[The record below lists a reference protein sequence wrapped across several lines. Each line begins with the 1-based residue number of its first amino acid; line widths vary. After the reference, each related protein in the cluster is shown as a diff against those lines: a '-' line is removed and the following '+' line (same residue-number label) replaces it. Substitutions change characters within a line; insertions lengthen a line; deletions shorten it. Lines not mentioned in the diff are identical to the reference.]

1 MRTSEKKIL
10 KEQLFCQEYII
21 DYNGTRAYGAAYGE
35 EDKGRCNSNARNLL
49 KRKDIQDYIKELQT
63 ERNKRLQITQD
74 DVMRELA
81 AVAFSNVCDYA
92 EIGKDGK
99 LKYIPTSEIDPSKQA
114 AIMSI
119 RQDKYG
125 MTIRLHDKLKALEAY
140 AKMAGYLIDK
150 QEITATVTYE
160 QFLSK
165 QDGDYNY
172 D

>member
-21 DYNGTRAYGAAYGE
+21 DYNGTRAYSAAYGE
-35 EDKGRCNSNARNLL
+35 KDKGRSNSNARNLL
-49 KRKDIQDYIKELQT
+49 KRRDIQDYIKELQT

-92 EIGKDGK
+92 EIGEDGK

-125 MTIRLHDKLKALEAY
+125 MTIRLHDKLKALETY
-140 AKMAGYLIDK
+140 AKMAGWLTDK

>member
-1 MRTSEKKIL
+1 MRTSEKKAI
-10 KEQLFCQEYII
+10 KERLFCQEYII
-21 DYNGTRAYGAAYGE
+21 DYNGTRAYSAAYGE
-35 EDKGRCNSNARNLL
+35 TDNGRCNSNARNLL

-92 EIGKDGK
+92 EIGEDGK

-125 MTIRLHDKLKALEAY
+125 MTIRMHDKLKALETY

>member
-1 MRTSEKKIL
+1 MRAADKKIL

-21 DYNGTRAYGAAYGE
+21 DYNGTRAYSAAYGE
-35 EDKGRCNSNARNLL
+35 KDRGRSNSNARNLL
-49 KRKDIQDYIKELQT
+49 KRRDIQDYIKELQT

-74 DVMRELA
+74 DVMREFA
-81 AVAFSNVCDYA
+81 AIAFSNICDYA
-92 EIGKDGK
+92 EIGEDGK

-119 RQDKYG
+119 RQDRYG
-125 MTIRLHDKLKALEAY
+125 TTIRLHDKLGALEKY
-140 AKMAGYLIDK
+140 AKMAGWLTDK
-150 QEITATVTYE
+150 QEVTATITYE
-160 QFLSK
+160 QYLSK